1 MYEMITSSSNSIIKE
16 IKSLHRKKDR
26 WMKKSFFVEG
36 IRAVEECIKS
46 SDKVEYL
53 VYSDMIFDINGG
65 KELLNKLNLGN
76 YRLSYI
82 SDKLFREISDT
93 EKPQGILAVVKYD
106 FKRAEEVLLDK
117 GNFFILLDRVQDPGN
132 MGTIIRTADAFG
144 SNGVIVTEGC
154 VDVFNPKTIRS
165 TMGSIFHIPLLY
177 YRSAGEAINELKENN
192 IKIITTSL
200 NAEDY
205 CFDVDFKESLALVI
219 GNEASG
225 VSNEVIDVSD
235 LLIKIP
241 MPGEAESLNA
251 AIASSVIMYE
261 VLRQRCKT
269 CKSHKI

>member
-26 WMKKSFFVEG
+26 WIKRSFFVEG

-46 SDKVEYL
+46 STKIAYL
-53 VYSDMIFDINGG
+53 VYSDMLFSINGG
-65 KELLNKLNLGN
+65 KELFDKLDPQKNKL
-76 YRLSYI
+76 YYI
-82 SDKLFREISDT
+82 SDKLFKEISDT
-93 EKPQGILAVVKYD
+93 EKPQGILAVVEYD
-106 FKRAEEVLLDK
+106 LKKIDEVLKDK
-117 GNFFILLDRVQDPGN
+117 ENFIILLDRVQDPGN
-132 MGTIIRTADAFG
+132 IGTIIRTADAFG

-154 VDVFNPKTIRS
+154 VDIFNPKTIRS

-177 YRSAGEAINELKENN
+177 YKSATEAIKDLKDNS
-192 IKIITTSL
+192 ITVITTSL
-200 NAEDY
+200 DAKDY
-205 CFDVDFKESLALVI
+205 CFDVDFKISFALVI

-225 VSNEVIDVSD
+225 VSSEVMTDSD

-261 VLRQRCKT
+261 VLRQRQNV
-269 CKSHKI
+269 